1 MLHPIITHTPR
12 PHLPLSNRILDRAP
26 TLQSLLLASIRTM
39 QQIQIQITEPALLDT
54 LLDGFPRLF
63 VATVFFELGCEPEIF
78 PLQLL
83 VIFKVFEDRGPDL
96 ALVGVPFCGIDCAVA
111 E

>member
-1 MLHPIITHTPR
+1 MLHPIITHTPG
-12 PHLPLSNRILDRAP
+12 PHLPFNNRILDRAP

-39 QQIQIQITEPALLDT
+39 QQIQIQITQPALLDT

-63 VATVFFELGCEPEIF
+63 VAAVFLELGGEPDVL

-83 VIFKVFEDRGPDL
+83 VIFEMFEDRGPDFV
-96 ALVGVPFCGIDCAVA
+96 LVGVPFCGVDCAVA
-111 E
+111 G